1 MVQRH
6 LPVLFALLAFP
17 AACDIDDKKLATQI
31 EEFLEKD
38 GVQIKSISCPTG
50 KKDKDGENF
59 ECEGEADD
67 GTKFK
72 VTAKAKGG
80 GNVEWEL
87 VGRIIDPAEL
97 HKTLAEKSGG
107 RDFDCGTAKRIAVK
121 GVEVDCKSGG
131 EVVAIVFTDDKGDAD
146 ISDKK

>member
-50 KKDKDGENF
+50 KKDKDGEIF

-107 RDFDCGTAKRIAVK
+107 RDF
-121 GVEVDCKSGG
+121 
-131 EVVAIVFTDDKGDAD
+131 
-146 ISDKK
+146 